1 MKYLLWA
8 GITFLTFGIQGSISL
23 FDITPNFT
31 VILASYAG
39 IREKELK
46 GLFFGSLIGIVEDS
60 LSGTFLGPNLL
71 SKGLVGY
78 LAAFLYS
85 KFFVWNPVLGMLTV
99 SLLTIVD
106 SFIVYTARSIFDT
119 MPSGIGAA
127 AFIIA
132 MQALY
137 NAPLGIFLKKKSE
150 Q

>member
-1 MKYLLWA
+1 MKYLLWP
-8 GITFLTFGIQGSISL
+8 GITFPTFGIHASISL

-99 SLLTIVD
+99 SLLTMAD

-132 MQALY
+132 MQSLY

>member
-1 MKYLLWA
+1 VKYLLWA

-46 GLFFGSLIGIVEDS
+46 GLFFGSLIGIAEDS

-71 SKGLVGY
+71 SKGLIGY

-99 SLLTIVD
+99 SLLTMTD

-119 MPSGIGAA
+119 MPSGIAAA

-132 MQALY
+132 MQSLY
-137 NAPLGIFLKKKSE
+137 NAPLGIFLKKKSA

>member
-1 MKYLLWA
+1 VKYLLWA

-31 VILASYAG
+31 VILACYAG
-39 IREKELK
+39 IREGEGK

-60 LSGTFLGPNLL
+60 LSGALLGPNLL

-85 KFFVWNPVLGMLTV
+85 KFFVWNPVLGILTV
-99 SLLTIVD
+99 SLLTMAD
-106 SFIVYTARSIFDT
+106 SFIVYTARSIFGT

-127 AFIIA
+127 TFIIF
-132 MQALY
+132 MQSLY
-137 NAPLGIFLKKKSE
+137 NAPIGIFLKKRIE

>member
-46 GLFFGSLIGIVEDS
+46 GLFFGSLIGIAEDS

-71 SKGLVGY
+71 SKGLIGY

-99 SLLTIVD
+99 SLLTMTD

-119 MPSGIGAA
+119 MPSGIAAA

-132 MQALY
+132 MQSLY
-137 NAPLGIFLKKKSE
+137 NAPLGIFLKKKSA

>member
-99 SLLTIVD
+99 SLLTMTD

-119 MPSGIGAA
+119 MPSGIAAA

-132 MQALY
+132 MQSLY
-137 NAPLGIFLKKKSE
+137 NAPLGIFLKKKSV

>member
-46 GLFFGSLIGIVEDS
+46 GLFFGSLIGIAEDS

-71 SKGLVGY
+71 SKGLIGY

-99 SLLTIVD
+99 SLLTMAD

-119 MPSGIGAA
+119 MPSGIAAA

-132 MQALY
+132 MQSLY
-137 NAPLGIFLKKKSE
+137 NAPLGIFLKKKSA

>member
-46 GLFFGSLIGIVEDS
+46 GLFFGSLIGIAEDS

-71 SKGLVGY
+71 SKGLIGY

-99 SLLTIVD
+99 SLLTMTD

-119 MPSGIGAA
+119 MPSGIAAA

-132 MQALY
+132 MQSLY